1 MRYEIIG
8 KPYYP
13 VLRMVIE
20 IGDRVVSRLD
30 YVISFDTNTKW
41 KDAEHGLSLFY
52 VDVYPSEVIFTSK
65 KYGDIYLIELSGQ
78 SLYVRS
84 DSIFAFYG
92 DVSIDREWGGAK
104 EFFKDQNKSLFK
116 ITGKG
121 GVFFSPVGL
130 VYKKWI
136 EGTNFIFEESIVA
149 FEPSLSFKPYS
160 ISDSDQR
167 SFYAFN
173 GGGNMYL
180 QTKSNL

>member
-13 VLRMVIE
+13 VLRVVIE
-20 IGDRVVSRLD
+20 IGDRFISKMD

-41 KDAEHGLSLFY
+41 KDADHGLYLFY
-52 VDVYPSEVIFTSK
+52 VDVYPSEMIFASK
-65 KYGDIYLIELSGQ
+65 KLGDIYLIELSGQ

-92 DVSIDREWGGAK
+92 DVSIDREWGGSK
-104 EFFKDQNKSLFK
+104 DFFEDQNISLFK

-121 GVFFSPVGL
+121 GVFVAPAGMI
-130 VYKKWI
+130 YKKWI
-136 EGTNFIFEESIVA
+136 EGTNFISEENVIA

-160 ISDSDQR
+160 ISEDQR

-173 GGGNMYL
+173 GGGNMYI
-180 QTKSNL
+180 QTRK